1 MINGAT
7 NSLLHCL
14 HSLYSHIHNIIECG
28 LDWTGEQIK
37 LVFGV
42 FDKDKSGSLIYD
54 EFLREVRGI
63 IVVMKFFF

>member
-1 MINGAT
+1 M
-7 NSLLHCL
+7 
-14 HSLYSHIHNIIECG
+14 
-28 LDWTGEQIK
+28 DWTGEQIK

-63 IVVMKFFF
+63 IVVMNFFLKKHSLLAQS

>member
-1 MINGAT
+1 M
-7 NSLLHCL
+7 
-14 HSLYSHIHNIIECG
+14 
-28 LDWTGEQIK
+28 DWTGEQIK

-63 IVVMKFFF
+63 IVVVNFIFKKHSLLAQY